1 MVNLSGNQ
9 LESIPPLDG
18 MPRLKK
24 LYLNGNALREI
35 PDSIAACA
43 TARCRGPL
51 LPICTGA
58 FTYLGRVLCRCVK
71 LEVLEARQNQLA
83 TVPSGIGACRTLI
96 ELDLAQNQMV
106 MLAPELAGCAKLT
119 ILDISGNGITAPA
132 IPPTLLKA
140 TSLAV
145 RTIAMLC
152 HLGLLSRR

>member
-1 MVNLSGNQ
+1 MVNLSGNR
-9 LESIPPLDG
+9 LESLPHLDG

-43 TARCRGPL
+43 TARFRGPAL
-51 LPICTGA
+51 AAHTHRGA
-58 FTYLGRVLCRCVK
+58 FTYHGRARCRCVK
-71 LEVLEARQNQLA
+71 LEILEARQNQLA
-83 TVPSGIGACRTLI
+83 TVPSGIGACRMLI

-119 ILDISGNGITAPA
+119 ILDISGNGVTAPA
-132 IPPTLLKA
+132 IPPNLLKA

-145 RTIAMLC
+145 RARTMLR
-152 HLGLLSRR
+152 HLGRP